1 MSDEPS
7 DAQKLI
13 LEALS
18 DAIAKSFVGVGE
30 FVIDRQRVARIDGRV
45 DLRAVAAEVDK
56 ALGGLT
62 RVWSVAGDC
71 RLSPGK
77 DCDHFGEHGPWTCE
91 AEAETREE
99 AEAFPIARQPD
110 AHIKSRFVSGWT
122 VTE

>member
-13 LEALS
+13 AEVIATHRALFDGEAC
-18 DAIAKSFVGVGE
+18 DACDWKFTNEYYGHDE
-30 FVIDRQRVARIDGRV
+30 HVAV
-45 DLRAVAAEVDK
+45 EVDK

-62 RVWSVAGDC
+62 RVYSVAGDC

-91 AEAETREE
+91 AEAETRAE

-110 AHIKSRFVSGWT
+110 AHIESRFVSGWT